1 MHALKERG
9 ARRVVGYIT
18 HPVLSGKAIQ
28 TISESHLDEIV
39 VTDSIPLSDAA
50 KACEKIRQVSIAPML
65 AEALRRI
72 NNEESLS
79 AMFDMLEQQ

>member
-1 MHALKERG
+1 M
-9 ARRVVGYIT
+9 VGYIT

-28 TISESHLDEIV
+28 TIAASVLDELV
-39 VTDSIPLSDAA
+39 VTDTIPLSDAA
-50 KACEKIRQVSIAPML
+50 KNTGKIRQVTIAPML

-79 AMFDMLEQQ
+79 AMFDII